1 MNRELSHPTT
11 PLGSLHPDPS
21 MTIRGPDGDA
31 EPLPD
36 SAIRL
41 SGAYTCFEVLGEG
54 GTAVVRR
61 AHQRSLDREV
71 AVKTPRRGK
80 VSTASMARVLQE
92 AWVTGSLQHPGV
104 VPVHDVV
111 LDDEGCPH
119 IVMRR
124 IEGWT
129 WTELINRPELVEETF
144 GVRDVLE
151 WHLRVLMAVAAT
163 VHHAHGRG
171 VLHRDLK
178 PDNVMV
184 GPAGETY
191 VLDWGLAV
199 ALDGR
204 ASHRLPLASA
214 QTALAGTPHYLAP
227 EMARADGPALAAT
240 SDVYLLGGL
249 LYAVLTRSP
258 PHPGSDPHAVVKAAA
273 VESPLP
279 PVGAPLRLAAL
290 CMESLA
296 MSPQERPASAEV
308 FRRSVQS
315 FLEERDA
322 DALAEAG
329 GEALL
334 QLQLAC
340 AAPDSTE
347 VPALYATC
355 RVAFEQGLARSPGH
369 AAAATGLRTAQER
382 RIRWELARGD
392 AVLATEL
399 LGAMADPPA
408 ELVTEARRV
417 SALAATRNAEAGR
430 LLAEHDQRVGI
441 RTRAFVSLILGS
453 YLTLLPLATHLFDR
467 DAGLDRIVIGF
478 VVTIVVM
485 SSVWVWARDS
495 LSRSVLNRALIRV
508 VVATPILQL
517 LLIVGGAAMGFDS
530 VQLVVFFPLVATV
543 ISATFAVTL
552 EPTVG
557 YAAAGYAVAFLLA
570 AWQPP
575 LRWLVISGANGLLA
589 VVVRWRW
596 GPGALRSWIRMRRE
610 KGGMEWLFGTLNR
623 RSSR

>member
-1 MNRELSHPTT
+1 MNRDLY
-11 PLGSLHPDPS
+11 PDPS
-21 MTIRGPDGDA
+21 MTIRGPDGEA
-31 EPLPD
+31 ESLPV
-36 SAIRL
+36 SAGRL
-41 SGAYTCFEVLGEG
+41 SAAYSLFEVLGEG
-54 GTAVVRR
+54 GTGVVRR
-61 AHQRSLDREV
+61 AHQRALDREV
-71 AVKTPRRGK
+71 AVKTPKQGRA
-80 VSTASMARVLQE
+80 STASVARVLQE
-92 AWVTGSLQHPGV
+92 AWVTGALQHPGV

-129 WTELINRPELVEETF
+129 WSELINRPELVEQSF

-178 PDNVMV
+178 PDNVMI

-199 ALDGR
+199 ALDER

-214 QTALAGTPHYLAP
+214 QTAVAGTPHYLAP
-227 EMARADGPALAAT
+227 EMAQADGPALAAT

-273 VESPLP
+273 VEPPVP
-279 PVGAPLRLAAL
+279 PVGAPHRLAAL

-296 MSPQERPASAEV
+296 MAPEERPASAEV

-329 GEALL
+329 GQALL
-334 QLQLAC
+334 HLQLAC

-355 RVAFEQGLARSPGH
+355 RVAFEQALARSPGH
-369 AAAATGLRTAQER
+369 TVAAVGLRTAQDR

-399 LGAMADPPA
+399 LGVMANPPA
-408 ELVTEARRV
+408 ELLADARRV
-417 SALAATRNAEAGR
+417 AAAAATRNAAAER
-430 LLAEHDQRVGI
+430 LLAEHDQRAGL
-441 RTRAFVSLILGS
+441 RTRAFVSLVLGS
-453 YLTLLPLATHLFDR
+453 YLTLMPLVVHLFDR
-467 DAGLDRIVIGF
+467 DPSWEHIAIGF
-478 VVTIVVM
+478 VVTTALMAAIGL
-485 SSVWVWARDS
+485 WARDS
-495 LSRSVLNRALIRV
+495 LSRSVLNRALIRIAI
-508 VVATPILQL
+508 ATPVMQILM
-517 LLIVGGAAMGFDS
+517 IVGGAGIGLDS
-530 VQLVVFFPLVATV
+530 VQLVVFFPLVSAV
-543 ISATFAVTL
+543 IAATFAVTL
-552 EPTVG
+552 EPMVG
-557 YAAAGYAVAFLLA
+557 VAAGGYAVAFLLA
-570 AWQPP
+570 SWQPP
-575 LRWLVISGANGLLA
+575 LRWLVLSGANCLL
-589 VVVRWRW
+589 VGVLLWRW
-596 GPGALRSWIRMRRE
+596 GPSALRSWIHLRRE
-610 KGGMEWLFGTLNR
+610 QGGMEWLFGAGG
-623 RSSR
+623 